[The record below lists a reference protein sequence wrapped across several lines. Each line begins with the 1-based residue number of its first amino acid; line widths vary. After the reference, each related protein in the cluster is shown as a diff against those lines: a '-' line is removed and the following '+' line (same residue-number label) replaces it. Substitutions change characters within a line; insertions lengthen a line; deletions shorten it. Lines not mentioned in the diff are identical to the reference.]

1 MDPRVILV
9 TGANRGLGLE
19 VVRQCAAA
27 GHRVILTA
35 RRPDDALSAAAEA
48 GVACLPLDVTD
59 EASLRAAVTIVGAR
73 WERLDV
79 LVNNAAI
86 LEDRDVPADE
96 LDADTLRRTLDVNVV
111 AVQSVIHAF
120 LPLLRLSEDPRIV
133 NVSSAA
139 GQLGVPDILTWA
151 PAYSVS
157 KAALNSL
164 TRQLAAALPG
174 IAVNAVSP
182 GWCRTR
188 MGGDAATLSA
198 AEGAAGIT
206 WLATEAPPSL
216 TGQFLRAGE
225 PIPW

>member
-1 MDPRVILV
+1 MEPRLILV
-9 TGANRGLGLE
+9 TGASRGLGLE

-27 GHRVILTA
+27 GHHVILTA
-35 RRPDDALSAAAEA
+35 RRPDDALAAAAET
-48 GVACLPLDVTD
+48 GMPFVPMDVTD
-59 EASLRAAVTIVGAR
+59 AASIRAAAAIVAAR
-73 WERLDV
+73 WKRIDV
-79 LVNNAAI
+79 LVNNAAV

-96 LDADTLRRTLDVNVV
+96 LDADMLRRTLAVNVV
-111 AVQSVIHAF
+111 AVQAVVQAF

-139 GQLGVPDILTWA
+139 GQLGVRDVLTWA

-157 KAALNSL
+157 KAALNAL

-174 IAVNAVSP
+174 MAVNAVSP

-188 MGGDAATLSA
+188 MGGDDAPLSA
-198 AEGAAGIT
+198 AEGASGIA
-206 WLATEAPPSL
+206 WLATEAPGSL